1 MPEWYFLNS
10 TRVEI
15 APASVKDVSRL
26 LQKIFASSEW
36 RADDKIDMLV
46 LDTDDF
52 QIVSGNYKF
61 IVVK

>member
-15 APASVKDVSRL
+15 ALGSVKDVSRL
-26 LQKIFASSEW
+26 LQKIFAGSEW

-61 IVVK
+61 IVVN

>member
-1 MPEWYFLNS
+1 
-10 TRVEI
+10 VEI
-15 APASVKDVSRL
+15 ALGAVKDVSRL

-61 IVVK
+61 IAVK

>member
-15 APASVKDVSRL
+15 AHASVKDVSRL
-26 LQKIFASSEW
+26 LQNIFASSEW